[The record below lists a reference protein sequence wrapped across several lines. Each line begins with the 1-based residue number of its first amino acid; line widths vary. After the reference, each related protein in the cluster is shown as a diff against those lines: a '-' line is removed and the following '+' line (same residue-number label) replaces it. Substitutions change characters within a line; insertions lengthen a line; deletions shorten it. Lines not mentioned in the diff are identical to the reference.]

1 MTDALIDKLHTQ
13 LTPEARSIFDA
24 IIQYAARSNLRAF
37 LVGGTVRDLLLDR
50 EGLDVDVTIEGDAI
64 ALAREVAAST
74 GAKLKASEF
83 GTATLKSGAFRL
95 DLTTARAETYMKP
108 GALPKVRPSTIH
120 DDLLRRD
127 FSINA
132 VAVELTGPA
141 PGKIL
146 DPTGGVAD
154 LRAGL
159 VRVLHHRSFQDDAT
173 RIIRAVRYAARFN
186 FRIEE
191 STLDLLARDLSYL
204 DKISGTRLR
213 QEMSR
218 VFAEKQPDRV
228 IAQLH
233 ELGVLRA
240 IHPGLN
246 PSDKHI
252 AAFQSIH
259 GADTTTPALAWALL
273 ASNAGESDIP
283 SLISRLTL
291 TRKQS
296 DSVRAMPMARALAP
310 RLNDDLRPSELAK
323 LLSPIPEPALL
334 AYSLSSE
341 PEATR
346 HIRDYLDRTRT
357 VRPILRGDDVV
368 ELGVEQGPD
377 IADVLAGLRAA
388 RLDGDVTTRDDEV
401 QFVEAYLARELA
413 GF

>member
-1 MTDALIDKLHTQ
+1 MPDTLIDKLHTQ
-13 LTPEARSIFDA
+13 LAPEARSVFDA
-24 IIQYAARSNLRAF
+24 TIEHAARSNLRAF

-50 EGLDVDVTIEGDAI
+50 EALDVDVTIEGDAV
-64 ALAREVAAST
+64 ALAHEVAAST

-95 DLTTARAETYMKP
+95 DLTTARAETYAKP
-108 GALPKVRPSTIH
+108 GALPKVRRSTID

-127 FSINA
+127 FTINA
-132 VAVELTGPA
+132 IAVELTGPS

-159 VRVLHHRSFQDDAT
+159 VRVLNDRSFQDDAT
-173 RIIRAVRYAARFN
+173 RIIRAVRYAARFD
-186 FRIEE
+186 FRIED
-191 STLDLLARDLSYL
+191 STLDLIARDLSYL
-204 DKISGTRLR
+204 DEISGTRLR
-213 QEMSR
+213 QEMAR
-218 VFAEKQPDRV
+218 VFAEDHPDRA
-228 IAQLH
+228 IALLH

-240 IHPGLN
+240 IHPALD
-246 PSDKHI
+246 PSDEHI

-259 GADTTTPALAWALL
+259 GADSTTTALAWALL

-283 SLISRLTL
+283 NLIRRLAL
-291 TRKQS
+291 TRKQAEA
-296 DSVRAMPMARALAP
+296 VRAMPIVRALSP

-334 AYSLSSE
+334 AYSLSAE

-377 IADVLAGLRAA
+377 IADVLAELRDA
-388 RLDGDVTTRDDEV
+388 RLDGEVTSRDDEV